1 MNDHEKN
8 RRGGGMASAIGR
20 RKPGVSLDTIS
31 TDLSAVGA
39 ALHEAHPQSYPA
51 ERGHRLTATPLR
63 REFAREFELT
73 LVILLCTASFVLLI
87 VCASVANL
95 SVARTMRRERE
106 FGLRAALGAS
116 RSRVF
121 RQLVTESLIL
131 SLMGGAAGL
140 LLAFVGL
147 DLLVGY
153 ARRFTARAGEIRID
167 TTVLLFTLTISLV
180 TGLAAGTIP
189 ALSRRLGHGSA
200 ALYKNL
206 LASTTRRDL
215 RRTLIVAQVAASF
228 MLLIG
233 AGLMLRSLW
242 KLTGVDPGFNT
253 DRVLTMQIDMNF
265 SKHVGTRQRAAHLE
279 RLESALRDLPGVAH
293 VGVTGSIPFLEGAG
307 GMQEA
312 FEIEGQPIE
321 GNAGRRASL
330 LLASDDYFQ
339 AMNIPLLRGRVF
351 TSSDSLGSQ
360 RVVIINRSLARR
372 YWQDRDPIGQRI
384 SPHGGEPWITIVGV
398 VADVRQQLALEPV
411 DEFYV
416 PVRQFPWVTT
426 NWVIR
431 ANADLD
437 TLAPLVRNAVYAV
450 DPDQPIHRLRTLE
463 DVRAASLAPP
473 ALTATLLGL
482 FAALAL
488 VITAAG
494 IAGVVAFSVSQRAQ
508 EFGVR
513 LAFGARP
520 GDVVSMVL
528 GEGIRLAITGL
539 AVGLVGAFF
548 LGGLLSTMLFGV
560 EPTDAFTYVAVSL
573 MLIGV
578 AAVASLLP
586 ALRAASVDPIQTL
599 RTT

>member
-1 MNDHEKN
+1 
-8 RRGGGMASAIGR
+8 
-20 RKPGVSLDTIS
+20 
-31 TDLSAVGA
+31 
-39 ALHEAHPQSYPA
+39 
-51 ERGHRLTATPLR
+51 
-63 REFAREFELT
+63 
-73 LVILLCTASFVLLI
+73 
-87 VCASVANL
+87 
-95 SVARTMRRERE
+95 
-106 FGLRAALGAS
+106 
-116 RSRVF
+116 
-121 RQLVTESLIL
+121 
-131 SLMGGAAGL
+131 
-140 LLAFVGL
+140 
-147 DLLVGY
+147 
-153 ARRFTARAGEIRID
+153 
-167 TTVLLFTLTISLV
+167 
-180 TGLAAGTIP
+180 
-189 ALSRRLGHGSA
+189 
-200 ALYKNL
+200 
-206 LASTTRRDL
+206 
-215 RRTLIVAQVAASF
+215 
-228 MLLIG
+228 
-233 AGLMLRSLW
+233 
-242 KLTGVDPGFNT
+242 
-253 DRVLTMQIDMNF
+253 
-265 SKHVGTRQRAAHLE
+265 
-279 RLESALRDLPGVAH
+279 
-293 VGVTGSIPFLEGAG
+293 
-307 GMQEA
+307 MQEA

-384 SPHGGEPWITIVGV
+384 SAHGGEPWITIVGV